1 MIDMNK
7 GIARKKDG
15 HILIIKGPSN
25 VNQNGQ
31 YCNISIVTYFISSA
45 VPSGSG
51 AFQMPTRPLSAEAA
65 STLRGGGGGPI
76 SETLQ

>member
-1 MIDMNK
+1 MNK

-31 YCNISIVTYFISSA
+31 YCNISIVTYFIIRWVYRTNSH
-45 VPSGSG
+45 VTSGDV
-51 AFQMPTRPLSAEAA
+51 FPY
-65 STLRGGGGGPI
+65 TLD
-76 SETLQ
+76 LQDQ